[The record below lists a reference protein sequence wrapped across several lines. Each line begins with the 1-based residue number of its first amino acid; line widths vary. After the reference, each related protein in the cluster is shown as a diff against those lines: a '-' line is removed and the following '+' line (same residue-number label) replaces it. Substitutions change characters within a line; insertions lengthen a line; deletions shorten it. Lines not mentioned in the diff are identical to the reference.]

1 MASGA
6 SSRSLRVMALAI
18 SFVGDVP
25 PTEFRIFAAGP
36 NATTKGEFIFDEQ
49 AARDVMAA
57 YQKHGNDVM
66 LDLEHLSLESP
77 IESRNFDP
85 DARGWCRLELR
96 NGELWA
102 VGVTWTP
109 DGEARLRDK
118 RQRYVSP
125 AFEFD
130 RESRRITSVLNIAIT
145 ALPATDHTAPLVA
158 ANATALAGEKPIM
171 SPEQFAQ
178 IAEALGL
185 GADANVEDVLA
196 TVAAMV
202 KKIQDAA
209 NGNEPAKEGD
219 KPPPEEA
226 PLEATVEAAPPV
238 VAATRI
244 QTAARALGR
253 LSGKKDLGEIVAEVT
268 AWRASHVALE
278 AEREKLAKEHAV
290 LESGERRRL
299 TGELVKLGAE
309 IPATAWSDEA
319 GTKPAEPWASMPIDQ
334 LRARVAKLSKAKG
347 VTPTTAPKP
356 KAIAETSGGQAVIVN
371 GQTVMLSAS
380 EVAACK
386 DANAKVE
393 DYAANKLIRLR
404 AQGTATA

>member
-1 MASGA
+1 MGKD
-6 SSRSLRVMALAI
+6 RSWRVITLAI
-18 SFVGDVP
+18 SFLGDAP
-25 PTEFRIFAAGP
+25 PTEFRIFAAGE
-36 NATTKGEFIFDEQ
+36 NATTKGTFLFDAE
-49 AARDVMAA
+49 AAAQVMAA
-57 YQKHGNDVM
+57 YQRHGTDVM

-77 IESRNFDP
+77 VESRNFDP
-85 DARGWCRLELR
+85 DARGWCRLELH

-102 VGVTWTP
+102 VGVKWTP
-109 DGEARLRDK
+109 DGMARLTDK

-130 RESRRITSVLNIAIT
+130 TKTRRITSLLNIAIT
-145 ALPATDHTAPLVA
+145 ALPATDNLTPLVA
-158 ANATALAGEKPIM
+158 ANAVEPAYVEGEKPIM

-209 NGNEPAKEGD
+209 NGEPAKEEP
-219 KPPPEEA
+219 KNEA
-226 PLEATVEAAPPV
+226 PAEAVAAAEAAPPV
-238 VAATRI
+238 VAATKI
-244 QTAARALGR
+244 STAAHALAR
-253 LSGKKDLGEIVAEVT
+253 LSGKKDIGQIVEEVT

-299 TGELVKLGAE
+299 TGELVKLGSE
-309 IPATAWSDEA
+309 TPATAWADDA
-319 GTKPAEPWASMPIDQ
+319 GTKPAEPWSSMPIDL
-334 LRARVAKLSKAKG
+334 LRERVAKLSKAKG
-347 VTPTTAPKP
+347 VTPSPAPKP
-356 KAIAETSGGQAVIVN
+356 AVTQTAGGDRAVIVR
-371 GQTVMLSAS
+371 GETVMLSAS
-380 EVAACK
+380 EVAACTE
-386 DANAKVE
+386 ANAKIE

-404 AQGTATA
+404 AQKKRTG

>member
-1 MASGA
+1 MTLS
-6 SSRSLRVMALAI
+6 I
-18 SFVGDVP
+18 SFLGDAP
-25 PTEFRIFAAGP
+25 PGEFRIFAAGE
-36 NATTKGEFIFDEQ
+36 NATTKGTFLFD
-49 AARDVMAA
+49 AAAAAQVMEAYQRHGTDVM
-57 YQKHGNDVM
+57 V
-66 LDLEHLSLESP
+66 DLEHLSLESP
-77 IESRNFDP
+77 QESRNFDP
-85 DARGWCRLELR
+85 DARAWAKLELR

-102 VGVTWTP
+102 TGVKWTP

-130 RESRRITSVLNIAIT
+130 RETRRITSLLNIAIT
-145 ALPATDHTAPLVA
+145 ALPATDNLAPLVA
-158 ANATALAGEKPIM
+158 ANAIEPAYVEGEKSIM

-209 NGNEPAKEGD
+209 NGEPAKDAPKDG
-219 KPPPEEA
+219 PPPPDA
-226 PLEATVEAAPPV
+226 AAAATAEAAPPV
-238 VAATRI
+238 VAATKI
-244 QTAARALGR
+244 STAAHALAR
-253 LSGKKDLGEIVAEVT
+253 LSGKKDIGQIVEEVT

-309 IPATAWSDEA
+309 IPATAWADEA
-319 GTKPAEPWASMPIDQ
+319 GTKPAEPWASMPLDQ
-334 LRARVAKLSKAKG
+334 LRARLVKLSKAKG
-347 VTPTTAPKP
+347 ITPAPAPKP
-356 KAIAETSGGQAVIVN
+356 AVTQTAGGETPVIVQ
-371 GQTVMLSAS
+371 GETVMLTAS
-380 EVAACK
+380 EVAACTE
-386 DANAKVE
+386 ANAKIE

-404 AQGTATA
+404 AQKKRTG